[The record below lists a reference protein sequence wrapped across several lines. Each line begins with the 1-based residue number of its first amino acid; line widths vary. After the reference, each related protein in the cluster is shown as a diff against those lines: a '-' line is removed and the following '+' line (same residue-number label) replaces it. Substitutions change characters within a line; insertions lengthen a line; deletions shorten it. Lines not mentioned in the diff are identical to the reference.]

1 MLALPTVVV
10 LHRKE
15 PVEGIYVI
23 ITGTIT
29 DKNRGFPDNPF
40 SFTGHNM
47 RMVSFMWPVICV
59 I

>member
-47 RMVSFMWPVICV
+47 RMVSFMWPVI
-59 I
+59 